1 MMVDTI
7 QIQQIIL
14 NLGRNALEAMG
25 EGDANPHRLTIRTS
39 LRKDDAFGAFFH
51 FTLSTTGRDGHVDA

>member
-1 MMVDTI
+1 MMADTI

-25 EGDANPHRLTIRTS
+25 EGVSNPHRLTIR
-39 LRKDDAFGAFFH
+39 
-51 FTLSTTGRDGHVDA
+51 FTMPTAGRDGHVDA